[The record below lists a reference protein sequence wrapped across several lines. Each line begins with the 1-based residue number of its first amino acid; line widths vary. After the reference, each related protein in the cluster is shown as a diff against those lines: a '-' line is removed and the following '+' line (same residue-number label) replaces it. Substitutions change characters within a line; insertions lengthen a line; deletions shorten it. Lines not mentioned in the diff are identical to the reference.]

1 MEWDKPVPKELWVKV
16 AEYCDNDVISTEAAF
31 YYLKAD
37 WTARQILADLA
48 EMTANDTTNTLT
60 TRIIFGKNRKPQS
73 EFMYRDLSQPVKEL
87 PPDVLLFLKD
97 TCPEMMA
104 APHNP
109 PHAEVPFKEDSLLP
123 YFPGYTHEFG
133 KSMYRGEDP
142 KEGGFAQGFPGMYG
156 NVALLDVNSMHPHT
170 IIAECLF
177 GVRYTR
183 AFRDIVEG
191 RVSIKHKAWDEVDRM
206 MDGKLRPYIEK
217 VKNGELSHK
226 DLANALK
233 TAINSVY
240 GLTAAGFDNPFRDN
254 RNVDNIVAKRG
265 ALFMIDLK
273 HAVMERGF
281 KVAHIKTDSIKIPDA
296 TPEIIKFVMDFG
308 KRYGYTFEHE
318 ATYEKMCLV
327 NDAVYIAK
335 YKSPED
341 CQRMYG
347 YVPGDNAEHGGEWT
361 ATGKQFAVPY
371 VFKTLFSHEPI
382 VFDDMC
388 ETFSVS
394 KGALYLDI
402 NEKLPDVSELEKQLD
417 KLESDY
423 KKGKISDTMFE
434 PEAKRLVE
442 DIEPGHNL
450 QFVGRVGQFTPI
462 LPGENGG
469 VLYRVDNGKNYA
481 ASGST
486 GYRWLESEMVRQL
499 GKDGTIDKSFYR
511 KQVDAAIAEIS
522 KYGDFEQFASD
533 DPYVCTD
540 PPMDFMYIPPG
551 VTGDM
556 PFKQSIA

>member
-1 MEWDKPVPKELWVKV
+1 MCC
-16 AEYCDNDVISTEAAF
+16 YF
-31 YYLKAD
+31 Y
-37 WTARQILADLA
+37 
-48 EMTANDTTNTLT
+48 
-60 TRIIFGKNRKPQS
+60 
-73 EFMYRDLSQPVKEL
+73 
-87 PPDVLLFLKD
+87 
-97 TCPEMMA
+97 
-104 APHNP
+104 NP

-156 NVALLDVNSMHPHT
+156 NVALLDIASMHPHT

-191 RVSIKHKAWDEVDRM
+191 RVSIKHKAWDEVDQM

-341 CQRMYG
+341 CQKMYG
-347 YVPGDNAEHGGEWT
+347 YVPGDNTEHGGEWT

-423 KKGKISDTMFE
+423 KKGKVSDTMFE

-442 DIEPGHNL
+442 DIKPGHNL

-462 LPGENGG
+462 LAGENGG

-499 GKDGTIDKSFYR
+499 GKDDAIDKSFYR

-551 VTGDM
+551 VTGDI

>member
-1 MEWDKPVPKELWVKV
+1 MMLYPQ
-16 AEYCDNDVISTEAAF
+16 
-31 YYLKAD
+31 
-37 WTARQILADLA
+37 RQR
-48 EMTANDTTNTLT
+48 

-109 PHAEVPFKEDSLLP
+109 QHAEAPFKEDSLLP

-133 KSMYRGEDP
+133 KSMYRVEDP
-142 KEGGFAQGFPGMYG
+142 KEGGFAQGLPGMYG
-156 NVALLDVNSMHPHT
+156 NVALLDIVSMHPHT

-177 GVRYTR
+177 GVKYTR

-191 RVSIKHKAWDEVDRM
+191 RVSIKHKAWDEVDQM

-240 GLTAAGFDNPFRDN
+240 GLTAAGFDNAFRDN

-341 CQRMYG
+341 CQKMYG

-402 NEKLPDVSELEKQLD
+402 NEKLPD
-417 KLESDY
+417 ESDY
-423 KKGKISDTMFE
+423 KKGKISDIMFE
-434 PEAKRLVE
+434 PEAKKLAE

-462 LPGENGG
+462 LAGENGG

-499 GKDGTIDKSFYR
+499 GKEDA
-511 KQVDAAIAEIS
+511 VDSLLQMIHM
-522 KYGDFEQFASD
+522 
-533 DPYVCTD
+533 YVRIHLWILCI
-540 PPMDFMYIPPG
+540 FH
-551 VTGDM
+551 
-556 PFKQSIA
+556 QE